1 MPRAQISG
9 FTVISGSR
17 ILVPT
22 EIATIDSAVV
32 LPVTGT
38 VEWVGTIGTIQTVV
52 EVGTIDLIIDIATVQ
67 TVVGTIKTQEIGG
80 TITATVLGTV
90 LTDVKQ
96 GVGTIGTIISGKVAI
111 ATLGVEID
119 PRNIRRLTQADDQIG
134 TIGVVGTIVG
144 TVKTDTLGTIS
155 ATIFGTVL
163 TSVKETVG
171 LQPGGTITAS
181 VLGTIKTQEIGGT
194 ITASILGTTLVSVK
208 ETVGLMQGGTITAT
222 ILGSIS
228 TSLDIKGYKY
238 DILISTILTG
248 TNPATIISNISD
260 IRGYTSKLIS
270 AYFTGTTMATILIEA
285 SRYSDSAF
293 NINYPIG
300 TINVVGTVADGKAY
314 EILTDN
320 WGYLRTIIVVST
332 IDTGSLSIEVD
343 KQT

>member
-1 MPRAQISG
+1 LPRAQISG
-9 FTVISGSR
+9 YTVISGSR

-22 EIATIDSAVV
+22 EIATISSAAI
-32 LPVTGT
+32 LPITGT

-52 EVGTIDLIIDIATVQ
+52 EVGTIDLVLDIATVQ

-119 PRNIRRLTQADDQIG
+119 PRNIRRLTQEDDQIG

-163 TSVKETVG
+163 T
-171 LQPGGTITAS
+171 
-181 VLGTIKTQEIGGT
+181 
-194 ITASILGTTLVSVK
+194 SVK

-320 WGYLRTIIVVST
+320 WGYLRTTIVVST